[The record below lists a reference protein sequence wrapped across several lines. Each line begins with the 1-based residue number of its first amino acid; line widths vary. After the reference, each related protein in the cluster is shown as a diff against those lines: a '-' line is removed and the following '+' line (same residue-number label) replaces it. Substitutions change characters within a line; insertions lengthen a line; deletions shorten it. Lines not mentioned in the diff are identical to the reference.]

1 MLLTVTFNL
10 QTTRTLCRSTRLSG
24 EEASRK
30 EKSDTKSDEKEKR
43 NTRKKENT
51 DIGQG
56 TSSGSAKRASTRT
69 SHGAKMY
76 LSSWT
81 RVTVTSSPLYLLTK
95 RHVTFGS

>member
-10 QTTRTLCRSTRLSG
+10 QSTRTLCRSTRLSG

-56 TSSGSAKRASTRT
+56 TSSGSAKRASTGPTKPSKVHNIISFYEMHLVRT
-69 SHGAKMY
+69 LRY
-76 LSSWT
+76 FYVFLSD
-81 RVTVTSSPLYLLTK
+81 
-95 RHVTFGS
+95 